1 MCRVFTHMRVLCAVY
16 LLTRMYYVLCIYSH
30 ACIMCRVFTHT
41 HVLCAVYLLT
51 RVYYVP
57 CIYSHA
63 CIMCRVFTHT
73 RVLCAVYL
81 LTCVYYVPCIYSH
94 ARWITV
100 GDTGPCCCV
109 HATSFQAQI
118 DLVYWNCLKGNTEVN
133 LVRQGGA
140 HHLMGFPW
148 ACRYCLEVNMH
159 TRTYPNQPLSHMQCV
174 YIPLNHSHTC
184 RCVRIPTNHY
194 HTCSVCISHSTTIT
208 HAVCVQIPTNHY
220 HTCRCVCKSHST
232 TISHA
237 DMCIDPNQSLSYII
251 MHTCIQVQ
259 IPTNHYHTCTHVYRS
274 QLTTITHADV
284 YRSQPTTFTHA
295 DQSQNQHT
303 WIHCICF

>member
-1 MCRVFTHMRVLCAVY
+1 MTGPAVGDNWHAQRQKCITKVNPLTGERAMINQTNTGWWWVMLVVFMCRVFTHMRVLCAVY
-16 LLTRMYYVLCIYSH
+16 LLTRQMNHRRWYRSLLLCSCNI
-30 ACIMCRVFTHT
+30 
-41 HVLCAVYLLT
+41 
-51 RVYYVP
+51 
-57 CIYSHA
+57 
-63 CIMCRVFTHT
+63 
-73 RVLCAVYL
+73 
-81 LTCVYYVPCIYSH
+81 
-94 ARWITV
+94 
-100 GDTGPCCCV
+100 
-109 HATSFQAQI
+109 FQAQI

-174 YIPLNHSHTC
+174 YIPLNHFHTC

-194 HTCSVCISHSTTIT
+194 HTCSVYIPLNHY
-208 HAVCVQIPTNHY
+208 HCVQMPTNHY

-259 IPTNHYHTCTHVYRS
+259 IPTNHYHTCRH
-274 QLTTITHADV
+274 V